1 MRRFSLLIALFQSM
15 LLACCSP
22 TLQVRS
28 DYDKRVDFSQYKAF
42 ELYNGTG
49 NTISSLNQDRI
60 LRSVRQEMQKKGFVE
75 DSVFPDFLVN
85 TSAIVRNGTEVSA
98 NTNYYGYGGLAR
110 PYYWDAGMTSS
121 YTTYDVTHYKEG
133 SLIIDIVDVSTKKLV
148 WQGVGNSR
156 IDQSTKDA
164 DSRIAG
170 AVNKILEDFPPGPT
184 GH

>member
-1 MRRFSLLIALFQSM
+1 MCRLSLLIPLFEGI
-15 LLACCSP
+15 LLVSCGP

-28 DYDKRVDFSQYKAF
+28 DYDKRVDFTRYRTY

-49 NTISSLNQDRI
+49 NNISSLNQDRV

-75 DSVFPDFLVN
+75 DSVHPDLLVN
-85 TSAIVRNGTEVSA
+85 TSAIVGNGTEVSS
-98 NTNYYGYGGLAR
+98 NTNYYGYGGVAR
-110 PYYWDAGMTSS
+110 PYYWGAGMSSS

-133 SLIIDIVDVSTKKLV
+133 SLIIDMVDAPTKKLV

-156 IDQSTKDA
+156 IDESTKDA

-170 AVNKILEDFPPGPT
+170 AVKKILEDFPPGPS